1 MHMQGRQREYLKR
14 QAKEQTLLKL
24 QIQSYHD
31 KYENHFIGD
40 HANLMNKDCKCE
52 IYQDKDIDSE
62 NHMPIKSQP
71 KIQS

>member
-31 KYENHFIGD
+31 NYENNFIGD
-40 HANLMNKDCKCE
+40 HANLRNKDCKCE
-52 IYQDKDIDSE
+52 IYQDNDSE
-62 NHMPIKSQP
+62 NHMPMKSQP
-71 KIQS
+71 KILS